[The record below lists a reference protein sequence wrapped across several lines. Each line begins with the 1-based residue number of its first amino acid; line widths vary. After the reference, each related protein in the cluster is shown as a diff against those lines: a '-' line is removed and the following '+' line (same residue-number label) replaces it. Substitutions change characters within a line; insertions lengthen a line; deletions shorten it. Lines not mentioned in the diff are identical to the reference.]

1 VLNAFIHFRVISNGA
16 RNKKHELLPLSA
28 SSRSLPLLLFL
39 SVSVFSPSGRGSGSG
54 NTMCTKHRMRR
65 RSVIGWQAIIQAWPK
80 GKPKSQQMQLKSKR
94 HTANSKAK
102 SKVIQKSKQKQ
113 RKRTG
118 KCITHFFKSGRRE

>member
-54 NTMCTKHRMRR
+54 NTMCNKHRMRR

-102 SKVIQKSKQKQ
+102 QSDSKIEAKAAKTHWKMHH
-113 RKRTG
+113 
-118 KCITHFFKSGRRE
+118 HFF